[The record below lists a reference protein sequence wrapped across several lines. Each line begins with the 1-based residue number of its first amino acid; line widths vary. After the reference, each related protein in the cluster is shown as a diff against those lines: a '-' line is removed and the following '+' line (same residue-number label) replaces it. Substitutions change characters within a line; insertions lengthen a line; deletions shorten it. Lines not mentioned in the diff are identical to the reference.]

1 MGEDLSYPASLPFFD
16 IVGRIGAG
24 ERVHTMR
31 YRLRYLQHDLEL
43 GEGEFAVGRNASCQ
57 LSLDDPLVS
66 RRHAILEVQGDAVI
80 IEDLQS
86 RNGVL
91 VNGRRIDGRV
101 RLAVGDKIL
110 IGSQEMTLLS
120 AQAERAARDA
130 AAAPAREVAA
140 KMTLPR
146 MRVNTPSS
154 GIRIES
160 DPEPSMVRRADQ
172 FKLLGGVAEKALA
185 MGRAGE
191 AERLLASALA
201 DVIESTRAGRFL
213 PPMLVDT
220 AAKFSA
226 KLATATGKGGWADYV
241 IELYDAQ
248 KRPPPAAV
256 IDELYNAMRKV
267 TAVDMTRLRNYI
279 ESLRPYVA
287 QYGPAERFLFQRLE
301 GLERLAALR

>member
-1 MGEDLSYPASLPFFD
+1 
-16 IVGRIGAG
+16 
-24 ERVHTMR
+24 MR

-66 RRHAILEVQGDAVI
+66 RRHAVLEVHGDVVTV
-80 IEDLQS
+80 EDLQS

-91 VNGRRIDGRV
+91 VNGRRIEGRV
-101 RLAVGDKIL
+101 RLAVGDRIL
-110 IGSQEMTLLS
+110 IGSQELTLHATS
-120 AQAERAARDA
+120 IEQTGRTNAQ
-130 AAAPAREVAA
+130 APAREVAA

-241 IELYDAQ
+241 IEFYDAQ

-279 ESLRPYVA
+279 ESLRPYVPS
-287 QYGPAERFLFQRLE
+287 YGPAERFLFQRLE